1 MSTAKNWSIT
11 TINLLL
17 ERTPVIWL
25 IFLAVFLFFYF
36 IPSLIIVFNIDNNYL
51 LPDVIHERII
61 MFDIS
66 KKVLYNF
73 HLSSY
78 IFLFSYMLPLLY
90 WSLLSKLP
98 FLKLKRSSDANLT
111 DTIVTSLNRP
121 SAQMNLIINLITLA
135 AVLGCAITLIY
146 FIFIGW
152 GFLGLLGS
160 DASMEEFRFFLYAD
174 EYRYFNYL
182 LELARRILLPI
193 SVTFFIF
200 VGLMKHGRLKL
211 NMIILWLIMFL
222 SGVMTLDRG
231 PIFLSLA
238 LMIIYFLIQS
248 KTFTSL
254 LFKSIFGLLI
264 LVIAGGSATY
274 LQYNL
279 GSDIEGFFSILEQGM
294 VVLINRVFFDPAIMS
309 LTYSFNEISGDQ
321 DFLALS
327 FSRISVLWGN
337 TYTGSFTDN
346 SIYIAPVS
354 VIGDTWRNFGHI
366 GIFFV
371 GFLLSFILL
380 LLSKLQDKSYLFTRI
395 PLMFLSV
402 IFSFYIIVGNLFSI
416 GPILILLV
424 IYILAIATRIEKE
437 T

>member
-1 MSTAKNWSIT
+1 
-11 TINLLL
+11 
-17 ERTPVIWL
+17 
-25 IFLAVFLFFYF
+25 
-36 IPSLIIVFNIDNNYL
+36 
-51 LPDVIHERII
+51 
-61 MFDIS
+61 
-66 KKVLYNF
+66 
-73 HLSSY
+73 
-78 IFLFSYMLPLLY
+78 
-90 WSLLSKLP
+90 
-98 FLKLKRSSDANLT
+98 
-111 DTIVTSLNRP
+111 
-121 SAQMNLIINLITLA
+121 MNLIINLITLA

-248 KTFTSL
+248 KTFASL

-279 GSDIEGFFSILEQGM
+279 GSDIEGFFSILEQGL

-354 VIGDTWRNFGHI
+354 VIGDTWRNFGHT

-380 LLSKLQDKSYLFTRI
+380 FLSKLQDKSYLFTRI